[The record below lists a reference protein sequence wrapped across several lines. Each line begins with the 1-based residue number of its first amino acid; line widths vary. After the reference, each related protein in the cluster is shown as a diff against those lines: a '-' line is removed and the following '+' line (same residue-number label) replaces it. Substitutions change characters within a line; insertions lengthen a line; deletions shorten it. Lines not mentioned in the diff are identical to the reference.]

1 MLALSVVTYSSKV
14 LEVSGITV
22 EWGVPIG
29 AAEMLLHKRR
39 VVSKVQKA
47 TIVEVFDRIL
57 SDFGF

>member
-1 MLALSVVTYSSKV
+1 
-14 LEVSGITV
+14 V

-57 SDFGF
+57 